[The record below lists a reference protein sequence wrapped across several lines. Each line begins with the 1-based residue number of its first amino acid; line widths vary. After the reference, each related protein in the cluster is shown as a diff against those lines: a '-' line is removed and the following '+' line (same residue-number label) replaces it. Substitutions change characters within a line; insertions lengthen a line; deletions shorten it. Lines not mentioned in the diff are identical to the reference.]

1 MSSLS
6 IVRGAAQYNS
16 QHDQPRPASQVSNI
30 QASAW
35 RINSPLNIDYNCF
48 RFPAAPHTPPRHQ
61 HRPEQELTTL
71 LSPSFPGHRS
81 SSRPSWCSQALLHC
95 LGSGQGH
102 NIVSLLQ
109 TLIMQHCST
118 AAHVTKHSLFI
129 KYYCRINTMII
140 INTMIHWPALII
152 KSWWCPTWLMLIRA
166 GWRPSIL
173 IRVAWSTHIIWNFV
187 C

>member
-118 AAHVTKHSLFI
+118 AALQ
-129 KYYCRINTMII
+129 
-140 INTMIHWPALII
+140 
-152 KSWWCPTWLMLIRA
+152 LMS
-166 GWRPSIL
+166 PSIHYSSN
-173 IRVAWSTHIIWNFV
+173 IIVASTP
-187 C
+187 